1 MSSIATKKKKDC
13 SGCNACAEACPKHCI
28 EMIPDK
34 KGFLYPKVD
43 TSTCI
48 DCGVCTKVCPFE
60 DGNIHL
66 KPPLTAYAA
75 WNKDREQYLASSSGG
90 AAQVFSSYII
100 NQGGVVYGCTSDD
113 MRIRHIR
120 VDALSDLHKLQGS
133 KYVQSDV
140 RELFSKVKADLKAN
154 KPVLF
159 IGTPCQVAGLKNY
172 IKQIPEHLYLVDLI
186 CHGVPSQQML
196 NEHIAHV
203 LNGRTA
209 KQISFRKGEQFRFEI
224 TTQYGAAYFA
234 EYHKDK
240 YYRAFF
246 NGISYRES
254 CYRCPF
260 ARKERASDITIG
272 DFWGLQNAA
281 SLPLNKEEGIS
292 VMLPLTEKGNKLIS
306 ATKLEMHAYE
316 RNAQEA
322 IDGNTQLQ
330 CPMKGTLSRRI
341 FNALYPILPFDTAV
355 MCSIIHCKIRT
366 LFKICTNRITHGFVR
381 R

>member
-34 KGFLYPKVD
+34 KGFLYPKVN
-43 TSTCI
+43 TATCI

-60 DGNIHL
+60 NGNIHL
-66 KPPLTAYAA
+66 NAPLTAYAA

-100 NQGGVVYGCTSDD
+100 NQGGVVYGCTSYD

-140 RELFSKVKADLKAN
+140 RGLFSKVKDDLKAG
-154 KPVLF
+154 KQVLF
-159 IGTPCQVAGLKNY
+159 IGTPCQIAGLKNY

-209 KQISFRKGEQFRFEI
+209 KQISFRKGEQFRLEI
-224 TTQYGAAYFA
+224 TPKCGAVYFA
-234 EYHKDK
+234 GSYEDK
-240 YYRAFF
+240 YYRAFY
-246 NGISYRES
+246 NGMSYRES

-292 VMLPLTEKGNKLIS
+292 VMLPLTEKGNKLIN

-330 CPMKGTLSRRI
+330 CPTKGTLSRRI
-341 FNALYPILPFDTAV
+341 FNALYPMLPFDTAV
-355 MCSIIHCKIRT
+355 KVSIIHCRIKASLKNYIKYIIYGIIR
-366 LFKICTNRITHGFVR
+366 R
-381 R
+381 

>member
-34 KGFLYPKVD
+34 KGFLYPQVD

-60 DGNIHL
+60 HGNIHL
-66 KPPLTAYAA
+66 NAPLTAYAA

-140 RELFSKVKADLKAN
+140 RGLFSKVKADLKAN

-186 CHGVPSQQML
+186 
-196 NEHIAHV
+196 
-203 LNGRTA
+203 
-209 KQISFRKGEQFRFEI
+209 SFRKGEQYRFEI
-224 TTQYGAAYFA
+224 TTQCGAAYFA

-292 VMLPLTEKGNKLIS
+292 VMLPLTEKGNNLIN

-316 RNAQEA
+316 RSAQEA

-330 CPMKGTLSRRI
+330 CPMKGTLSQRI
-341 FNALYPILPFDTAV
+341 FNALYPMLPFDTAV

>member
-43 TSTCI
+43 TATCI

-66 KPPLTAYAA
+66 NTPLTAYAA

-100 NQGGVVYGCTSDD
+100 NQGGVVYGCTSYD

-140 RELFSKVKADLKAN
+140 RGLFSKVKDDLKAG

-159 IGTPCQVAGLKNY
+159 IGTPCQIAGLKNY

-196 NEHIAHV
+196 NEHIVHV

-209 KQISFRKGEQFRFEI
+209 KQISFRKGELFRLEI
-224 TTQYGAAYFA
+224 TTQCGAAYFA
-234 EYHKDK
+234 EYYKDK
-240 YYRAFF
+240 YYRA
-246 NGISYRES
+246 Y
-254 CYRCPF
+254 
-260 ARKERASDITIG
+260 
-272 DFWGLQNAA
+272 
-281 SLPLNKEEGIS
+281 PLAE
-292 VMLPLTEKGNKLIS
+292 LI
-306 ATKLEMHAYE
+306 
-316 RNAQEA
+316 
-322 IDGNTQLQ
+322 
-330 CPMKGTLSRRI
+330 
-341 FNALYPILPFDTAV
+341 
-355 MCSIIHCKIRT
+355 
-366 LFKICTNRITHGFVR
+366 
-381 R
+381 